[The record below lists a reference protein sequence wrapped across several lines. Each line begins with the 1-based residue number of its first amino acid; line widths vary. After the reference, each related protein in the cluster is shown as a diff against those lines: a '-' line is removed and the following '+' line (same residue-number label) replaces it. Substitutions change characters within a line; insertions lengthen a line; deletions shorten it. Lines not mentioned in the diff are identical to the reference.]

1 MAEME
6 ITRNER
12 VLAADGTEI
21 GRVIHVIVD
30 GNTRQVSDLV
40 VERDGNEVMIPI
52 ASVGRG
58 TGNTLTMRAPAT
70 QAMNGP
76 MFERAAY
83 HEVEE
88 GDVEAMPTRQTA
100 GGATL
105 ENVTRDSATIMETG
119 AATMP
124 AATPV
129 RETTRPVPQPTPRT
143 TTQPAQAAQSRVA
156 REGENITVPVVEE
169 RLTAGVREREAGR
182 FRLVKTVR
190 EEQQSIN
197 VPLQQ
202 EEAYITERTVAPRP
216 ATQADLD
223 AMDRDIEIPLR
234 SQEAVVSKE
243 ARVTGEVGIRKEVT
257 TETQRVTDTVHR
269 EEVHVEG
276 SNDARIHTEGMTT
289 EQRTRHA
296 AMSPTDQQRY
306 SRFTTEER
314 TRYDAMPERERTAFH
329 ADYDRRNPI
338 QKVVDKVEGRG

>member
-12 VLAADGTEI
+12 VLAADGTEV

-52 ASVGRG
+52 TSVGRG
-58 TGNTLTMRAPAT
+58 TGNTLTMLAPAT
-70 QAMNGP
+70 TAMNGP

-88 GDVEAMPTRQTA
+88 SDVETMPTRQTA
-100 GGATL
+100 GGAIL
-105 ENVTRDSATIMETG
+105 ENVTRDSATITETG
-119 AATMP
+119 AAATMP
-124 AATPV
+124 AAAPI
-129 RETTRPVPQPTPRT
+129 RETTRPVPQ
-143 TTQPAQAAQSRVA
+143 TTQAASTTRAAESRVA

-202 EEAYITERTVAPRP
+202 EEAYITERAVAHRP

-223 AMDRDIEIPLR
+223 SMTKNIDVPLR
-234 SQEAVVSKE
+234 AQEAVVSKE

-257 TETQRVTDTVHR
+257 TETQRVTDTVRR

-276 SNDARIHTEGMTT
+276 GNDARIHTEGMTG

-314 TRYDAMPERERTAFH
+314 TRYDAMPESERTVFNT
-329 ADYDRRNPI
+329 DYDRRNPI